1 MSPYTNY
8 TSSDYNGFLADPDAS
23 YSFAWNSPPFDMLKD
38 YVNPL
43 EARQYATLEDYS
55 EATGQDE
62 HSILVDYDIFVDVD
76 PPDYPDD
83 ITTIFDADALDFRLV
98 WYADAVDAG
107 CFLPNVNDDYNEDAP
122 DLGAL
127 EYGQDVPIYGPR

>member
-1 MSPYTNY
+1 MSTNTNY

-43 EARQYATLEDYS
+43 EARQYATLMDYS

-76 PPDYPDD
+76 PPDYLAYCYQSLSVGFPLR
-83 ITTIFDADALDFRLV
+83 FALTNANRNSSKGKRTEI
-98 WYADAVDAG
+98 A
-107 CFLPNVNDDYNEDAP
+107 
-122 DLGAL
+122 
-127 EYGQDVPIYGPR
+127 